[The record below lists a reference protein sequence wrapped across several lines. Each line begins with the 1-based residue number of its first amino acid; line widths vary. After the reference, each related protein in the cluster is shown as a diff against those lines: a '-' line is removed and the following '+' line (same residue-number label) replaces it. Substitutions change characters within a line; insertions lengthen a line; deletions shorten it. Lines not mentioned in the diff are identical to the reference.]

1 MRMRARCIMLIRGL
15 TRYIC
20 RCRAKFSIENMTF
33 CRRSISASI
42 VQAWDA
48 GEVEISGII
57 ESVHEVV

>member
-1 MRMRARCIMLIRGL
+1 MLIRGL